1 MLNIKV
7 ASIPKAEREHFVTYI
22 KKPLL
27 KLKNEIIQWHE
38 IANFITEVESEIKQ
52 YGLTRGNDGQIQST
66 SQVLTALCQKQR
78 ISKGAMNIINQI
90 LEFVKMQETKLAPG
104 QTVIGS
110 SDIIESIFGKWKSMA
125 PENSMV
131 GITDNIF
138 MLPLLTVKPTYEL
151 IKKALE
157 DTHTQ
162 QIDEWRNNTLGK
174 TIYTKRRA
182 AFNMG
187 KKENVD
193 RNLGEPPGEILQ
205 NVI

>member
-1 MLNIKV
+1 MCPPQFRQKVRFLNVRGPIGWAFQMLNIKV

-90 LEFVKMQETKLAPG
+90 LEFVKMQKTKLAPG
-104 QTVIGS
+104 QRS
-110 SDIIESIFGKWKSMA
+110 
-125 PENSMV
+125 
-131 GITDNIF
+131 
-138 MLPLLTVKPTYEL
+138 
-151 IKKALE
+151 
-157 DTHTQ
+157 
-162 QIDEWRNNTLGK
+162 
-174 TIYTKRRA
+174 
-182 AFNMG
+182 
-187 KKENVD
+187 
-193 RNLGEPPGEILQ
+193 
-205 NVI
+205 